1 MVVIQFVGDIKSKY
15 NPLRSKQPCTYRC
28 NQSWLSHPVET
39 NRYKGETQTSAS
51 AAKWKWSTV
60 STGIST
66 NFRIYTSKTNM
77 ALENRYLEKEVP
89 VGNQQF
95 RIHVGFP
102 GMDAYCSWCSVLN
115 HKFQLL
121 EHMDFEVKFYKGST
135 YIMPYIF
142 GCKEHF
148 VVWNVEIL
156 SPLLPAP
163 SWKTNLLSECL
174 SFGLDDDMVHSSC
187 GNLNLNLHE
196 CHRLHP
202 GLVDPTHN
210 ENSLNMPHLSPLK
223 LPSKK
228 TSKFQD
234 GKMDGIWKPMG
245 LL

>member
-115 HKFQLL
+115 HKFKLL
-121 EHMDFEVKFYKGST
+121 EHIMDFQVKFYKGSR
-135 YIMPYIF
+135 YIHYAI
-142 GCKEHF
+142 HF
-148 VVWNVEIL
+148 WLQRTFRSLKCWNLVTTTPCTIIQQISFL
-156 SPLLPAP
+156 SASASAWMMTWFTLAA
-163 SWKTNLLSECL
+163 
-174 SFGLDDDMVHSSC
+174 
-187 GNLNLNLHE
+187 
-196 CHRLHP
+196 
-202 GLVDPTHN
+202 
-210 ENSLNMPHLSPLK
+210 
-223 LPSKK
+223 
-228 TSKFQD
+228 
-234 GKMDGIWKPMG
+234 GIST
-245 LL
+245 